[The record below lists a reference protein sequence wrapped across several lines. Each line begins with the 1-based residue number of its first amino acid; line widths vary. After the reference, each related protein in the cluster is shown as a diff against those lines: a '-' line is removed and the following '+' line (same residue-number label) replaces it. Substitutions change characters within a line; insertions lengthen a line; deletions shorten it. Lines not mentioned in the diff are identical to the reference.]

1 MAEGRCFFCKQQGH
15 MSRNCPKKPN
25 QSNATPTSPP
35 PSCNALPPPRAR
47 AARADDEETVVAM
60 PEPKDGVDDVVNSIG
75 HLNEGEKQELID
87 KLFVGGKDF

>member
-15 MSRNCPKKPN
+15 MSRNCPKKLN
-25 QSNATPTSPP
+25 WSSAALTSPP
-35 PSCNALPPPRAR
+35 PSRNNPPPPQAR
-47 AARADDEETVVAM
+47 TTQTDDEEMVIAA
-60 PEPKDGVDDVVNSIG
+60 PEPKEGVDDVVNSIG